1 MKKALL
7 LPIMLCILLVLSACG
22 GNAEDEF
29 GSFCAELEQAQSIGF
44 TAKLRAE
51 YEDKTANFKL
61 AYTQNAEGIKVTII
75 EPETISGISARVK
88 DDSARLEYDGVIL
101 DIGSLDANGLCPMSA
116 LPVTVMALRNAHVDS
131 VWEENGMTAAR
142 LIVSDDTSVTVWL
155 DGEMI
160 PCSAEIS
167 SGWNAVVFI
176 EFCDWEMK

>member
-61 AYTQNAEGIKVTII
+61 AYTQNAEGIKVTVI
-75 EPETISGISARVK
+75 EPSPASAQ
-88 DDSARLEYDGVIL
+88 E
-101 DIGSLDANGLCPMSA
+101 
-116 LPVTVMALRNAHVDS
+116 
-131 VWEENGMTAAR
+131 
-142 LIVSDDTSVTVWL
+142 
-155 DGEMI
+155 
-160 PCSAEIS
+160 
-167 SGWNAVVFI
+167 
-176 EFCDWEMK
+176 